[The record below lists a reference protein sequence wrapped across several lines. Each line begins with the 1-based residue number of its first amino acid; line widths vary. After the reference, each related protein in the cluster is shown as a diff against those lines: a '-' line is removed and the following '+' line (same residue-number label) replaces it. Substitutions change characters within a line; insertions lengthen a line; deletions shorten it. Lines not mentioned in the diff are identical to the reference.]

1 MIGKFLEE
9 EENKQPE
16 TEIKTDVRQ
25 PEPVVQADV
34 LNLPETE
41 AQDYILELPEIEVFS
56 DSQKKTVSEKPMPS
70 YTSFSFE
77 TEKPRP
83 SFKPDSPAEI
93 IRKSGLA
100 WSAAIVLFGSVVF
113 LMVLGWLFD
122 LIFGSQPWGIVLG
135 IFIGGAIGF
144 FQFFR
149 ITSQIHKDPQTEYRS
164 TSILENEPPK
174 KDEPTSFNS

>member
-41 AQDYILELPEIEVFS
+41 AQDDILELPDINFPTEP
-56 DSQKKTVSEKPMPS
+56 QKKAVPEITTSS
-70 YTSFSFE
+70 YTPFSFE
-77 TEKPRP
+77 AEKSRP

-100 WSAAIVLFGSVVF
+100 WSAAVVLLGSVVF
-113 LMVLGWLFD
+113 LMVIGWIFD
-122 LIFGSQPWGIVLG
+122 LIFGSKPWGIVGG
-135 IFIGGAIGF
+135 IVIGGLIGF

-149 ITSQIHKDPQTEYRS
+149 ITSQILKPSQSESRP
-164 TSILENEPPK
+164 TSILEDEPPR
-174 KDEPTSFNS
+174 KDEPTSFNP

>member
-16 TEIKTDVRQ
+16 NGIKSEAHQTETF
-25 PEPVVQADV
+25 VQADV
-34 LNLPETE
+34 LNLPETNE
-41 AQDYILELPEIEVFS
+41 PDNILELPEIEVFS
-56 DSQKKTVSEKPMPS
+56 ESQKVIPEKAPPA
-70 YTSFSFE
+70 YTPFSFE
-77 TEKPRP
+77 TEKPKQ
-83 SFKPDSPAEI
+83 SFIPDSPAEI

-149 ITSQIHKDPQTEYRS
+149 ITSQILKDPQTGNRS
-164 TSILENEPPK
+164 TSILENEPRK
-174 KDEPTSFNS
+174 KDEPPSFNP